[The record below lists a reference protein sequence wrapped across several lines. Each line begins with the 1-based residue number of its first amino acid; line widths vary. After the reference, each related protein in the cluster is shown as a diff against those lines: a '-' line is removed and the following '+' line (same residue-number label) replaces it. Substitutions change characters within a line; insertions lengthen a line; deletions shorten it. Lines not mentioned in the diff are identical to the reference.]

1 VTYPLPQGEFPVRR
15 AFVSLFISVA
25 VAMIGVGIIA
35 PILPLYAKGF
45 SASGVSIG
53 LVFAAFSL
61 SRSVLGPLVG
71 RFSDRVGRKR
81 LLVVGLAGYA
91 VISVLYAVA
100 GSLWQL
106 GVFRLLQGIASVM
119 VTPIA
124 QAYVGDITAPGRE
137 GRNMNLFYSSMFLG
151 MALGPLLGGE
161 LTAVWSYHI
170 AFYTMGGLSLAAL
183 LLVGATV
190 PSRPRVHDVPP
201 PQVPIVPLR
210 KVMGND
216 GVKAIAIYVATRGF
230 WRQGFNTFY
239 PIFAVAAS
247 GLDTGSIGTILSV
260 YMLGGG
266 LLQIPFGYLADR
278 YPKLP
283 QIVLGSTL
291 APLLLLIVPFSH
303 SVVTVGAVMFVIGV
317 LSALSRASVVAI
329 RTEIGRTHGMGTLAG
344 LQGGAFAAG
353 QMLGPLASGVIA
365 DAFGVSA
372 VFPFGSAVGL
382 IGSGFVFAWFRRWQ
396 NEAQD
401 ASA

>member
-1 VTYPLPQGEFPVRR
+1 MHR
-15 AFVSLFISVA
+15 AFVSLFIAVA
-25 VAMIGVGIIA
+25 VAMIGVGIIS
-35 PILPLYAKGF
+35 PILPLYAKSF

-53 LVFAAFSL
+53 IVFAAFSL
-61 SRSVLGPLVG
+61 SRSLLGPLVG
-71 RFSDRVGRKR
+71 RFSDRGGRKR
-81 LLVVGLAGYA
+81 ILVVGLAGYA
-91 VISVLYAVA
+91 AISVLYAIA

-124 QAYVGDITAPGRE
+124 QAYVGDITPPGRE

-161 LTAVWSYHI
+161 LTALWSYQV
-170 AFYTMGGLSLAAL
+170 AFYAMGALSLVAL

-190 PSRPRVHDVPP
+190 PPHPRIRDLPAP
-201 PQVPIVPLR
+201 KAPIVPLR
-210 KVMGND
+210 RVMGND
-216 GVKAIAIYVATRGF
+216 AVKAICIYVATRGF

-239 PIFAVAAS
+239 PLFAVAAS
-247 GLDTGSIGTILSV
+247 GLDTASIGTILSV

-266 LLQIPFGYLADR
+266 LLQIPFGFLADR

-283 QIVLGSTL
+283 QIVLGSTI
-291 APLLLLIVPFSH
+291 APLLLLAIPFSH
-303 SVVTVGAVMFVIGV
+303 SVWTVTLIMFAVGA

-344 LQGGAFAAG
+344 LQGGAFAVG
-353 QMLGPLASGVIA
+353 QMLGPLASGVVA
-365 DAFGVSA
+365 DLFGVAA

-382 IGSGFVFAWFRRWQ
+382 LGSGLVLAWFRRWK
-396 NEAQD
+396 QD
-401 ASA
+401 IARMA

>member
-1 VTYPLPQGEFPVRR
+1 
-15 AFVSLFISVA
+15 VSLFIAVA

-35 PILPLYAKGF
+35 PILPLYAKSF
-45 SASGVSIG
+45 SANGVAIG

-81 LLVVGLAGYA
+81 ILVVGLAGYA
-91 VISVLYAVA
+91 AISVLYAIA

-106 GVFRLLQGIASVM
+106 GLFRLLQGIASVM

-124 QAYVGDITAPGRE
+124 QAYVGDITPPGRE

-151 MALGPLLGGE
+151 MALGPMLGGQ
-161 LTAVWSYHI
+161 LTALWSYHV
-170 AFYTMGGLSLAAL
+170 AFYAMSALSVMAL
-183 LLVGATV
+183 VLVGATV
-190 PSRPRVHDVPP
+190 PSRPRDRDVPEP
-201 PQVPIVPLR
+201 KAPTVPLS
-210 KVMGND
+210 KVMRND

-247 GLDTGSIGTILSV
+247 GLSTASIGTILSV

-278 YPKLP
+278 YAKLP

-303 SVVTVGAVMFVIGV
+303 SVWTVAITMFVIGV

-329 RTEIGRTHGMGTLAG
+329 RTQIGRTHGMGTLAG

-353 QMLGPLASGVIA
+353 QMLGPLVSGVIA
-365 DAFGVSA
+365 DTFGVAA
-372 VFPFGSAVGL
+372 VFPLGSAVGL
-382 IGSGFVFAWFRRWQ
+382 IGSGVVFAWFRRWQ
-396 NEAQD
+396 RT
-401 ASA
+401 ASEVH